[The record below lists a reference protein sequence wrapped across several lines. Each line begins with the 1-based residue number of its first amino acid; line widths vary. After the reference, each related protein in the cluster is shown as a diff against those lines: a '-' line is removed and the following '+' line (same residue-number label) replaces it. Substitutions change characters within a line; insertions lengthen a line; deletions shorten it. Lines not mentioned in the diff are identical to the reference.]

1 MDDER
6 LKEYYARRSA
16 HYERIYALPERQ
28 ADLARLRALVPPFFA
43 GRDVLELACGTGY
56 WTALIAPLARSVFA
70 TDAGS
75 EVLALARSKS
85 YPEGRVRFGV
95 ADAFSLSELPA
106 SSRVRP
112 GAGARASTG
121 ASPQAPEVRSP
132 APEASFNAA
141 FAGFW
146 WSHIAKGRIAPFL
159 DGLHA
164 RLAPGSRVVFI
175 DNRFVAGSSTPVT
188 RRDGEGNLYQR
199 RRLDDGTEH
208 EVLKNFPS
216 AEELRAAVGGRGREL
231 EVTELTYYWCLS
243 YLARLP

>member
-28 ADLARLRALVPPFFA
+28 DDLARLRALVPPLFA

-56 WTALIAPLARSVFA
+56 WTALIAPLARSVLA
-70 TDAGS
+70 TDVGD
-75 EVLALARSKS
+75 EVLALARTKP
-85 YPEGRVRFGV
+85 YPEGRVRFAV
-95 ADAFSLSELPA
+95 ADAFSLSGLPA
-106 SSRVRP
+106 SSRVLP

-121 ASPQAPEVRSP
+121 ASPRAPEDRYH

-146 WSHIAKGRIAPFL
+146 WSHIPKGRIAPFL

-164 RLAPGSRVVFI
+164 RLAPGSRVVVI
-175 DNRFVAGSSTPVT
+175 DNRFVAGSSTPVVRT
-188 RRDGEGNLYQR
+188 DGDGNLYQR

-208 EVLKNFPS
+208 EVIKNFPS
-216 AEELRAAVGGRGREL
+216 AEELRAAVAGRGHEV

-243 YLARLP
+243 YLTGLP